1 MEQGPFHAG
10 FKLSADGESIGIF
23 NNEQNNYSAID
34 TYTFSSQQTDVS
46 FGRSPDGNSMW
57 VFFDEP
63 TPGSSNIVYTINDN
77 MNSASGF
84 FVYPNPAK
92 SNIIHLPNKKSFYIY
107 DTSGRLLI
115 EGKGKDFIDV
125 STLDRGVYLLKTFEN
140 DIVKIIIQ

>member
-1 MEQGPFHAG
+1 MPDHAIFPGDYLIIWADGDMEQGPFHAG

-63 TPGSSNIVYTINDN
+63 TPGSSNTVYTINDN

-92 SNIIHLPNKKSFYIY
+92 SNIIHLPNKKSFYIHLRQCI
-107 DTSGRLLI
+107 SI
-115 EGKGKDFIDV
+115 
-125 STLDRGVYLLKTFEN
+125 LLK
-140 DIVKIIIQ
+140 QYAPPPLL

>member
-1 MEQGPFHAG
+1 MP
-10 FKLSADGESIGIF
+10 L
-23 NNEQNNYSAID
+23 
-34 TYTFSSQQTDVS
+34 V
-46 FGRSPDGNSMW
+46 
-57 VFFDEP
+57 
-63 TPGSSNIVYTINDN
+63 
-77 MNSASGF
+77 F